1 MSPARE
7 EHAQRHGPPLD
18 DFFEAMADSHRRY
31 VLYYFRES
39 DDGVASID
47 DLRTFVL
54 AHDPERTDRETV
66 TARLHHVTLPKLA
79 DCGFLEYD
87 PRSGTVR
94 YRDDH
99 RFDDCI
105 DHSAW
110 TEFRTL

>member
-1 MSPARE
+1 MTPARG

-31 VLYYFRES
+31 VLYYFREN
-39 DDGVASID
+39 DDVASID
-47 DLRTFVL
+47 DLLPFVL
-54 AHDPERTDRETV
+54 AHDSEGSDRETV
-66 TARLHHVTLPKLA
+66 TTRLHHVTLPKLA

-87 PRSGTVR
+87 PRSGTAR

-99 RFDDCI
+99 RFGDCI

-110 TEFRTL
+110 TEFRST